1 MTQQW
6 RRDVLPEIVAQLA
19 TRPGHEAVRVGLT
32 RLIVDGLGRQV
43 GGVDHEFR
51 MPLIGGRADTLFAS
65 TVFELKS
72 DLGRE
77 LPDVLAKLPDYL
89 RERARLTGRP
99 LGLGIATD
107 GATFLAYELREDVLT
122 QIGQIKAD
130 PRNPE
135 ALLGWLEPAVSER
148 EDLDPAR
155 HFDNLMWELPIPEY
169 NARDPLHQELA
180 DLAVECERVA
190 AAVVIDPAQ
199 YFTRQR
205 RAIRDALLAAGLA
218 ARLDALVARMPGL

>member
-1 MTQQW
+1 LRNGSKTVTLSGMTQQW

-122 QIGQIKAD
+122 QIGS
-130 PRNPE
+130 
-135 ALLGWLEPAVSER
+135 AVHEVMG
-148 EDLDPAR
+148 
-155 HFDNLMWELPIPEY
+155 HG
-169 NARDPLHQELA
+169 
-180 DLAVECERVA
+180 V
-190 AAVVIDPAQ
+190 
-199 YFTRQR
+199 T
-205 RAIRDALLAAGLA
+205 AGLVLGA
-218 ARLDALVARMPGL
+218 KVPIILTSRADHDVSRLLSTAIAALVARSTTAARTAMATNVNQPRE